1 MLKSLIL
8 SWILFQNGSRIYKWG
23 IWGLAIKLIFILAC
37 VAGIIFIIKVLDNK
51 CKNNGNTNNAEGKK
65 DDIIIPKKNTKIII
79 ACISVPV
86 IILTILIGSIFA
98 LSNKIDFFYELTG
111 SLGIYTERYESED
124 NNTWK
129 VECTALTS
137 GTLKKVINKQQE
149 KLQTLYID
157 NKTENGTLSMIVCQG
172 DKEIEYLIDNKSKM
186 EISLEEFSSDSIRL
200 SVEHNATDNINF
212 LVEWK

>member
-8 SWILFQNGSRIYKWG
+8 SWILFQNGSWIYKWG

-37 VAGIIFIIKVLDNK
+37 VVGIIFIIKVLDNK
-51 CKNNGNTNNAEGKK
+51 CKKNGNTNNAKGKK
-65 DDIIIPKKNTKIII
+65 DGIIIPKKNTKIII
-79 ACISVPV
+79 TCISVPV
-86 IILTILIGSIFA
+86 IILTILIGSVFA

-111 SLGIYTERYESED
+111 SLGIYTERYESDD

-129 VECTALTS
+129 VECTALTN

-157 NKTENGTLSMIVCQG
+157 NKTEEGTLSLVVNQG

-200 SVEHNATDNINF
+200 AVEHNAADNINF